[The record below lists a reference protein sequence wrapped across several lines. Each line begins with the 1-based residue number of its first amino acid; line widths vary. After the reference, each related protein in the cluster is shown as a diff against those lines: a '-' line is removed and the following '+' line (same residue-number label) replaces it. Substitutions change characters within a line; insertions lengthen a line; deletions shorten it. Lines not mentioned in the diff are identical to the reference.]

1 MGALILFEREGCNT
15 LKCIFVTSPV
25 LNGICLVYALRLSH
39 TKKVCIAVRV
49 HLGECYTWFHA
60 DELMFLKVV
69 KTSDE
74 FLV

>member
-49 HLGECYTWFHA
+49 HLGECYT
-60 DELMFLKVV
+60 
-69 KTSDE
+69 
-74 FLV
+74 